1 MKTRS
6 PLGGHVVM
14 NGLGYVLI
22 AACLAVAAI
31 NLFGPF
37 QNWRRLNRELEDSH
51 RRLDELS
58 VLYPLYAELAALDS
72 PARWP
77 SLKLPIPAV
86 LSEHEVTAIPERFR
100 KLAEECQVELGA
112 VSPRVETD
120 SATGRRHLG
129 VELRATGPY
138 RQLRELLVGLA
149 QMPVLERIDKLEV
162 RRETLHEQFTIW
174 ARLALE

>member
-1 MKTRS
+1 M
-6 PLGGHVVM
+6 
-14 NGLGYVLI
+14 
-22 AACLAVAAI
+22 
-31 NLFGPF
+31 
-37 QNWRRLNRELEDSH
+37 
-51 RRLDELS
+51 
-58 VLYPLYAELAALDS
+58 LYPLYAELAALDS

-162 RRETLHEQFTIW
+162 RREALHEQFTIW